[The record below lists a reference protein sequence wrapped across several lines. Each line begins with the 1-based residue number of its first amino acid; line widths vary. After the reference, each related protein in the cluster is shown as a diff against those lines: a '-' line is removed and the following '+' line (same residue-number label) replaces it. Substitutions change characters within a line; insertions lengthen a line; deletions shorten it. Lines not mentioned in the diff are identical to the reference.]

1 MATITTPAVVNG
13 EVIDQSW
20 GNSVRADLL
29 ALNAAKAELSG
40 ATFTGMV
47 TLPATNPSSANH
59 ATRRGYVD
67 TGDLLRAL
75 KSGDTFTGNV
85 QIGGNGTSQAGVRHF
100 TTGWIRSYVDDSGTG
115 GSSIAFYRVGND
127 AADPGQV
134 YAYFLRTA
142 AGTPIGSIVIN
153 SAGTGVNY
161 NATSD
166 RRVKD
171 DLGVIDSDD
180 LLNQVLA
187 LTPRRLR
194 SKATGIEFDGFI
206 ADEVQA
212 VIPAAVTGEP
222 EATWPDDHPDELL
235 AGKPNYQQLAVSEM
249 IVALVGSVQA
259 HERRLAELEAGGG

>member
-1 MATITTPAVVNG
+1 MATITTPAVING

-47 TLPATNPSSANH
+47 TLPATNPTSANH

-85 QIGGNGTSQAGVRHF
+85 QVGNGISGPGVRLEAAGV
-100 TTGWIRSYVDDSGTG
+100 IRSYVGDPSAGSSSLALTRVGSDATDPAQPFIYFIRTASGT
-115 GSSIAFYRVGND
+115 
-127 AADPGQV
+127 
-134 YAYFLRTA
+134 L
-142 AGTPIGSIVIN
+142 IGSIVIN
-153 SAGTGVNY
+153 GSATGVNY

-171 DLGVIDSDD
+171 DLGLLDADD
-180 LLNQVLA
+180 QLGRILA

-206 ADEVQA
+206 ADEVQQA
-212 VIPAAVTGEP
+212 IPAAVTGEP
-222 EATWPDDHPDELL
+222 DAVFPDDYENEDL
-235 AGKPNYQQLAVSEM
+235 AGTPNYQQLAVSEF
-249 IVALVGSVQA
+249 IVDLVGSVHA
-259 HERRLAELEAGGG
+259 LHRRVAELEQAVG